1 MRPRTS
7 LTLLLSVLL
16 LGAVCAGPDPNL
28 TESAKGKPGVRVSFP
43 EQVTPAAVETA
54 TIEVANPGPGDIES
68 LFVTFS
74 LVGIGGSDGVAEPLV
89 DIGAR
94 ARSPSVVAVRPKP
107 DATSS
112 DGVTYKFS
120 DPDGSG
126 PVLEAG
132 RSFEV
137 QFDVRVP
144 AEPGRAASSVQVYAG
159 EDPERSQGAL
169 LETEV
174 AGL

>member
-1 MRPRTS
+1 MSLRF
-7 LTLLLSVLL
+7 LTLSSLLL
-16 LGAVCAGPDPNL
+16 LGAVCAGPDTTTTDRGQALPQVQ
-28 TESAKGKPGVRVSFP
+28 VRFP
-43 EQVTPAAVETA
+43 DEAAPAAVETA
-54 TIEVANPGPGDIES
+54 TIEVSNPGPGDIES
-68 LFVTFS
+68 LFVAFS
-74 LVGIGGSDGVAEPLV
+74 LVGVGGSDGVAEPLV
-89 DIGAR
+89 EIGAR

-120 DPDGSG
+120 DPEGSR

-159 EDPERSQGAL
+159 EDPERSRGAL

-174 AGL
+174 TGL

>member
-1 MRPRTS
+1 MS
-7 LTLLLSVLL
+7 LRFLALSSVVL
-16 LGAVCAGPDPNL
+16 LGAVCAGPDTTTTDSGQALPSVQVRFPNQA
-28 TESAKGKPGVRVSFP
+28 S
-43 EQVTPAAVETA
+43 PAAVETA

-68 LFVTFS
+68 LFVAFS
-74 LVGIGGSDGVAEPLV
+74 LVGVGGSDGVAEPLV
-89 DIGAR
+89 ETGAL
-94 ARSPSVVAVRPKP
+94 ARSSSVVAVRPKP
-107 DATSS
+107 DATSP

-120 DPDGSG
+120 DRDGSG

-174 AGL
+174 AGP

>member
-1 MRPRTS
+1 MRLRF
-7 LTLLLSVLL
+7 LTLSSLLL
-16 LGAVCAGPDPNL
+16 LGAVCAGPVTTTTDSGQPL
-28 TESAKGKPGVRVSFP
+28 PRVQVRFP
-43 EQVTPAAVETA
+43 DQTAPAAVETA

-68 LFVTFS
+68 LFVAFS
-74 LVGIGGSDGVAEPLV
+74 LVGVGGSDGVAEPLV

-120 DPDGSG
+120 DPDGSE

-174 AGL
+174 TGL

>member
-1 MRPRTS
+1 MSLRS
-7 LTLLLSVLL
+7 LTLSSLLL
-16 LGAVCAGPDPNL
+16 LGAVCAGPDTTTTDRGQALPQVQ
-28 TESAKGKPGVRVSFP
+28 VRFP
-43 EQVTPAAVETA
+43 DQAAPAAVETA

-68 LFVTFS
+68 LFVAFS
-74 LVGIGGSDGVAEPLV
+74 LVGVGGSDGVAEPLV
-89 DIGAR
+89 EIGAR

-120 DPDGSG
+120 DPEGSG

-159 EDPERSQGAL
+159 EDPERSRGAL

-174 AGL
+174 TGL

>member
-1 MRPRTS
+1 MSLRF
-7 LTLLLSVLL
+7 LTLSSLLL
-16 LGAVCAGPDPNL
+16 LGAVCAGPDATTTDSGQALPRVQ
-28 TESAKGKPGVRVSFP
+28 VRFP
-43 EQVTPAAVETA
+43 DQAAPAAVETA

-68 LFVTFS
+68 LFVAFS
-74 LVGIGGSDGVAEPLV
+74 LVGVGGSDGVAEPLV
-89 DIGAR
+89 EIGAR

-120 DPDGSG
+120 DPEGSG

-174 AGL
+174 TGL